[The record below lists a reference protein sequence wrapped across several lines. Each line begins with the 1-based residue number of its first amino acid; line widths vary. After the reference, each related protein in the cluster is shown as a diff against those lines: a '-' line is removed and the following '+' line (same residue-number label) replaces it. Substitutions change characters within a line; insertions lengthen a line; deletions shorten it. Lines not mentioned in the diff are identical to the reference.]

1 MLIVFL
7 FKRTEKQIKVWYY
20 KWDNILK
27 EIGMV
32 LKKCLKRLFVG
43 MIFFSFLF
51 VTQVSAEEMPSMM
64 DLINESGFT
73 VNEADKPKGAV
84 LIDANTGQFL
94 WGENPDTP
102 HNPASIMK
110 LMVVYLV
117 YQAIEEG
124 QLTLDTTIEANERYV
139 AISQIYQLSNNKIQ
153 LGASYPVRE
162 LLKMAV
168 VPSSNVATVMLAD
181 LVEPNAVLMLQK
193 MNDTAKELGM
203 TNTKIVNITGA
214 EISAFQGMYAAE
226 GVDTSTLEVEASNT
240 TTARDLATFTYF
252 LLSKYPDILTI
263 TNSPKVTSM
272 LGTPFEETFDTY
284 NYSLP
289 GLEYSYEGV
298 DGLKTGSSPSGGFN
312 IDMTA
317 KKGDLRLIAIVLG
330 VGDWADQTG
339 EYKRH
344 PFANAMLNYGFSHYE
359 YKTILESGEHEI
371 DGKVIM
377 TDKSLYDTVK
387 KDESYTLSLDD
398 GNVLV
403 VNGIEKISAT
413 IPVVEVSYKEKEEEH
428 SVKKA
433 LKNTP
438 VESIALS
445 IPTTQSEWLQIAK
458 RFWKEIVIG
467 FISLIFLLFLIIW
480 YIIKRNRRKRIKERM
495 KCYSRR

>member
-1 MLIVFL
+1 M
-7 FKRTEKQIKVWYY
+7 E
-20 KWDNILK
+20 
-27 EIGMV
+27 
-32 LKKCLKRLFVG
+32 LKKLVKGLFVG
-43 MIFFSFLF
+43 IIFFSCL
-51 VTQVSAEEMPSMM
+51 VSGGNVLAQEMPSMM
-64 DLINESGFT
+64 DLISESGFT

-84 LIDANTGQFL
+84 LIDANTGQYL

-124 QLTLDTTIEANERYV
+124 RITLDTTVEANERYV

-153 LGASYPVRE
+153 LGVSYPVRE

-181 LVEPNAVLMLQK
+181 LVEPNAVEFLNKVNQ
-193 MNDTAKELGM
+193 TAQELGM

-214 EISAFQGMYAAE
+214 EIGAFHGLYASE
-226 GVDTSTLEVEASNT
+226 GVDTSTLEVDASNT

-252 LLSKYPDILTI
+252 LLSKYPDVLTI

-272 LGTPFEETFDTY
+272 PGTPFEETFDTY

-317 KKGDLRLIAIVLG
+317 KKGELRLIAIVLG
-330 VGDWADQTG
+330 VGDWSDQTG

-344 PFANAMLNYGFSHYE
+344 PFANAMLNYGFNHYE
-359 YKTILESGEHEI
+359 YKNILETGEHEI
-371 DGKVIM
+371 DDKIIM
-377 TDKSLYDTVK
+377 TDKPLYDIVK
-387 KDESYTLSLDD
+387 KDEPYTLSLAD

-403 VNGIEKISAT
+403 DNGLEKISAT
-413 IPVVEVSYKEKEEEH
+413 IPVVKVSYKEKEEEH
-428 SVKKA
+428 PVKKA

-438 VESIALS
+438 VESIAS
-445 IPTTQSEWLQIAK
+445 NIPTTQSEWLQTVK
-458 RFWKEIVIG
+458 RFWKELAIG
-467 FISLIFLLFLIIW
+467 FCSLIFLLFLIIW
-480 YIIKRNRRKRIKERM
+480 YIRKRNQRKRM
-495 KCYSRR
+495 KARVKRQSRR